1 MAKFMR
7 STAAVGWVGVLCL
20 AVYGLARVAP
30 EIADR
35 FALSSFGKFA
45 VLGALLLGV
54 LLTAIAAL
62 KGSRWW
68 LVAVVAG
75 AMALADL
82 YIHARVVLR

>member
-1 MAKFMR
+1 MAEFMR
-7 STAAVGWVGVLCL
+7 STASIGWVGVLCL

-68 LVAVVAG
+68 LVAVVG
-75 AMALADL
+75 GGMALVDIYL
-82 YIHARVVLR
+82 HSRVLR